1 MQDTWLNATS
11 KNSSIQTLYYM
22 NEYITD
28 KAQNQ
33 GGGQC
38 SFSLQKYNK
47 FKVQIRHFW

>member
-1 MQDTWLNATS
+1 MYATP
-11 KNSSIQTLYYM
+11 KNSSIQTVYYM

-38 SFSLQKYNK
+38 SFSLHKYNK
-47 FKVQIRHFW
+47 FNVQIRHFL